1 MKYTE
6 AEIKAMSMAQL
17 QLLAKSDLSQYTE
30 SEQQLIMREAH
41 RKRGLYE
48 TDPARNHK
56 Y

>member
-6 AEIKAMSMAQL
+6 EEIKALSMTRLNQ
-17 QLLAKSDLSQYTE
+17 LAKSDLSQYTE
-30 SEQQLIMREAH
+30 SEQQLIKREAH